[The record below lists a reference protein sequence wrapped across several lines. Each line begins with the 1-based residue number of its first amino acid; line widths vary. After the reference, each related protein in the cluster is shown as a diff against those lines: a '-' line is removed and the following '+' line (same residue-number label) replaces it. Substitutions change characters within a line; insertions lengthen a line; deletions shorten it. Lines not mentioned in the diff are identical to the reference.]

1 MNKLRKEQL
10 KEKLD
15 KLEPEEHAQIF
26 DVVKRYTSEFTRTQ
40 NGVLISSEHLSD
52 ECLIEIEKMV
62 FYFIDQ
68 RKRMDIETAERN
80 ALSRT

>member
-1 MNKLRKEQL
+1 MNRVRKERL
-10 KEKLD
+10 KEKLE

-26 DVVKRYTSEFTRTQ
+26 EVIQRYTSEFTRTQ

-62 FYFIDQ
+62 FYFNDQ

-80 ALSRT
+80 ALSRM